1 MPASLVCVSLFECTK
16 TNPYSCREGRSRPNG
31 SRGGN
36 EKGNQISRRDGD
48 VSRQRLNQTI
58 QNSSQR
64 QSSGL
69 EKLHSQTDIR
79 NSLRTKQAKLTPGPI
94 DHSSLKRKA
103 KETFEIQFTEV
114 ELRHTMPCNA
124 MDESLDEDLP
134 SVEDL
139 LGGRKSANCDKNT
152 ISPTHS
158 PESRGFH
165 HSDVD
170 VPRKRSRIRLANK
183 DEVCEIS
190 VNSTRPDNQQP
201 LSLLPDEHNREV
213 SSRTPVM
220 DPFVGDAGRPVT
232 QLAYESMD
240 ILVQGYSAFDTE
252 PLVPA
257 QDHEHRVVEDD
268 EFADLDEWLHSS
280 CVETD

>member
-1 MPASLVCVSLFECTK
+1 MPASLVCVSLFECTE

-124 MDESLDEDLP
+124 MDETLDEDLP

-165 HSDVD
+165 HSDAD
-170 VPRKRSRIRLANK
+170 VPRKRSRIGLTNK
-183 DEVCEIS
+183 DKVCEIS

-213 SSRTPVM
+213 SSRTPVPKVM
-220 DPFVGDAGRPVT
+220 DPFAGDAGRPVT

-240 ILVQGYSAFDTE
+240 ILVQGYSAFD
-252 PLVPA
+252 
-257 QDHEHRVVEDD
+257 DHEHRVVEDD